1 MSRRPSS
8 QPHRAHSAPPRS
20 RRSRLEEVLA
30 AGLASLSLQ
39 PADVDGRVS
48 EGAKNKKLYD
58 EINNRGVEPELQEAA
73 LSQLDPDE
81 LEQLLMEDEQQQQW
95 EAERTMHLENE
106 VLALPGL
113 DDLKAHSAQRTAA
126 RKKAWYNTKRKQP
139 PVPARM
145 TRYGDGRNQSHIP
158 YDKQAVLIK
167 FFDETVHGN
176 PKSVSDD
183 EYNQLANSLDLAPK
197 DVIMYMS
204 KLYKARSR
212 ASIKAREAAEAGKG
226 VVPEAGV
233 PEAAVASGGVHAGM

>member
-48 EGAKNKKLYD
+48 EGAKNKLYD
-58 EINNRGVEPELQEAA
+58 EINNREVEPELQEAA

-95 EAERTMHLENE
+95 EAERTMRSEDG
-106 VLALPGL
+106 VIPLPGL

-126 RKKAWYNTKRKQP
+126 RKKAWYDLRKP
-139 PVPARM
+139 PALPDKRM
-145 TRYGDGRNQSHIP
+145 TRYGEKRNQSLIP
-158 YDKQAVLIK
+158 YDKQALLIK
-167 FFDETVHGN
+167 FFDDTVHGN
-176 PKSVSDD
+176 PRSVSNY
-183 EYNQLANSLDLAPK
+183 EYKQLAKGLDLATN
-197 DVIMYMS
+197 DVIMYMF
-204 KLYKARSR
+204 KLYKAQNR

-226 VVPEAGV
+226 VVPETGV
-233 PEAAVASGGVHAGM
+233 PEAAVARGGVHAGM